1 MNELAVTLVGPVS
14 TTDVGEKLIK
24 LADINLSDPQADCVV
39 PCLVVQ
45 PALDAQ
51 QTSWMA
57 FVVQAKTRELI
68 KYCQDGLSSF
78 MTSQFLSPITYELTG
93 EYDCTVATDM
103 VAVAQYLEEASA
115 ETARSWPLDQ
125 REFVLLMIS
134 SRAFQSDCSRAIKL
148 IAPEAVVQ
156 GISVAMMPSDSN
168 VGMFVAAPVPSSC
181 LEQHEDYD
189 DFPLAPPTTLV
200 PVAYEDGSGG
210 RTDPASPKPKSTWV
224 AWTLGGL
231 ALFAASVVVY
241 DQVNLR
247 KGQ

>member
-1 MNELAVTLVGPVS
+1 MNELVVTLVGPVS

-24 LADINLSDPQADCVV
+24 LADINLADHQADCVV

-57 FVVQAKTRELI
+57 FVVRAKAYELL
-68 KYCQDGLSSF
+68 KYCQDGLASF
-78 MTSQFLSPITYELTG
+78 MTSQFLTPITYELTG
-93 EYDCTVATDM
+93 EYNCAVATDM
-103 VAVAQYLEEASA
+103 VAVAQYLGEASA
-115 ETARSWPLDQ
+115 DTAKAWPLNQ

-134 SRAFQSDCSRAIKL
+134 SRAFQSDCAQAIRL
-148 IAPEAVVQ
+148 IAPDAVVQ

-168 VGMFVAAPVPSSC
+168 VGTFVAAPVPSSC

-210 RTDPASPKPKSTWV
+210 QTDPASRRPTSAWV

-231 ALFAASVVVY
+231 ALFAAAVVVY